1 MEKKPSK
8 IGEHMFSIELKSKA
22 NLKNMIL
29 SNSEI
34 DRVLI
39 EGFLGELEF
48 IDFIEGI
55 MLELRG
61 SKGSLRMDLS
71 KQELDALLPK
81 KTLSEHKKQLYEG
94 RQK

>member
-1 MEKKPSK
+1 MEGKPSK

-48 IDFIEGI
+48 VDFIEGI

-71 KQELDALLPK
+71 KQELDILLPK
-81 KTLSEHKKQLYEG
+81 KTLPEHKKQ
-94 RQK
+94 RV

>member
-1 MEKKPSK
+1 MEEKASK

-48 IDFIEGI
+48 VDFIEGI

-71 KQELDALLPK
+71 KQELDSLLPK
-81 KTLSEHKKQLYEG
+81 MTPSGNK
-94 RQK
+94 